1 MRHSDRFVHLEL
13 ASLLDLVMQ
22 DWMWMSALIQ
32 ITVNLASVS
41 TQMDLSAV
49 NVHMVTSY
57 KKLNVWIRMN
67 VLLEIRVEMEL
78 AGM

>member
-1 MRHSDRFVHLEL
+1 MLFVFLI
-13 ASLLDLVMQ
+13 Q
-22 DWMWMSALIQ
+22 MWMSALIQ

-57 KKLNVWIRMN
+57 KKLNVWVGIAASSAILKE
-67 VLLEIRVEMEL
+67 LLNC
-78 AGM
+78 

>member
-1 MRHSDRFVHLEL
+1 MLFVFLI
-13 ASLLDLVMQ
+13 Q
-22 DWMWMSALIQ
+22 MWMSALIQ

-57 KKLNVWIRMN
+57 KKLNVWVSIAASSSILKE
-67 VLLEIRVEMEL
+67 LLNC
-78 AGM
+78 